1 MKNIMFFCL
10 CIIILSVIIQ
20 YYYMNVINQIQDDI
34 TYIKTELDKKT

>member
-20 YYYMNVINQIQDDI
+20 YYYMNVINQIQNDI
-34 TYIKTELDKKT
+34 NYIKTELDKKT